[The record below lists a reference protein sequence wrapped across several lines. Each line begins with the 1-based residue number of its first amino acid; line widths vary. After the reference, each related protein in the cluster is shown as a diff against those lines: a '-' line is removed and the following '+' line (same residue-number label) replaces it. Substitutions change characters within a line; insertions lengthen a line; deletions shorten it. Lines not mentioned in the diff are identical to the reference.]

1 MRPSVADVSRHF
13 GRPSSVMELHEIIE
27 TDRSE
32 EFLGEDRRV
41 IDNSRCSTSLTR
53 HMSFRIAAERWDKAL
68 NSFP

>member
-1 MRPSVADVSRHF
+1 
-13 GRPSSVMELHEIIE
+13 MELHEIIE

-68 NSFP
+68 IHSPELY